1 MAGRCTN
8 AEVTVRFTTGIDH
21 ERVGYGRCSTAEQA
35 SNGMSIEVKL
45 RALER
50 VAEITAHAGT
60 DRIQHRQYNKRM
72 QTAS

>member
-1 MAGRCTN
+1 MQRLRHVSLQ
-8 AEVTVRFTTGIDH
+8 ESIMKV
-21 ERVGYGRCSTAEQA
+21 VGYGRCSTAEQA
-35 SNGMSIEVKL
+35 SNGMSIEVKF